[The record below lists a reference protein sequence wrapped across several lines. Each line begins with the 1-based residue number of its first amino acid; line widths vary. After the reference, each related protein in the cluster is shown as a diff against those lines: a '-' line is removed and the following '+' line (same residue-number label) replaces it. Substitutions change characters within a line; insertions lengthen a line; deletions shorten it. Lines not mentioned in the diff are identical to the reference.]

1 LSDSSQDRDA
11 HFKKKRYFR
20 TALVLALILLLNIAG
35 TWFGHLV
42 NIQVFP
48 RHESMLNVII
58 FGAVAIYILLMAIPF
73 MPGIEIGLAVMALL
87 GGKSALLI
95 YMSTLIA
102 LSISYMIGKY
112 FPLHLVHKLLKWLY
126 LNKAS
131 ELIGLLEP
139 LDPPQRLKFLY
150 GRSPT
155 KFAPYLLK
163 HRYAAIAFALNLP
176 GNALIGGGG
185 GIGLI
190 VGMSRLIPF
199 HKYILVVSAAI
210 APVPLFLY
218 FQGT

>member
-1 LSDSSQDRDA
+1 
-11 HFKKKRYFR
+11 
-20 TALVLALILLLNIAG
+20 
-35 TWFGHLV
+35 
-42 NIQVFP
+42 
-48 RHESMLNVII
+48 
-58 FGAVAIYILLMAIPF
+58 
-73 MPGIEIGLAVMALL
+73 LL

-131 ELIGLLEP
+131 ELIRQLEP
-139 LDPPQRLKFLY
+139 LAPSQRLEFLY
-150 GRSPT
+150 VKSPA
-155 KFAPYLLK
+155 KYVPYLLK
-163 HRYAAIAFALNLP
+163 YRYAAIVLALNLP

-199 HKYILVVSAAI
+199 PKYIFVVSVAV
-210 APVPLFLY
+210 APVPLFVY
-218 FQGT
+218 FLGT